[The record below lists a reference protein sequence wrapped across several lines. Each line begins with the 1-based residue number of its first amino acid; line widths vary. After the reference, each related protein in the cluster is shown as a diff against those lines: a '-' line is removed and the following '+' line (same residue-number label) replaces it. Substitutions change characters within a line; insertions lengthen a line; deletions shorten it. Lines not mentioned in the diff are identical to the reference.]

1 MRRRELL
8 VASVAASPLVAGC
21 LRLQGSGDGSSTS
34 TSQPDVPFFEVLVAN
49 EDGTLVSVVTT
60 EHVASTSRVRERER
74 GYTVQVQLTEAGAD
88 RFARRIVKNTNPSR
102 IREHPLFVRV
112 EGDGVSRFLISR
124 AFLENMQS
132 GDFQG
137 TFQVT
142 SEDRAELQPLAREF

>member
-49 EDGTLVSVVTT
+49 EDGTLVSVITT
-60 EHVASTSRVRERER
+60 EHVASTGGVREQER
-74 GYTVQVQLTEAGAD
+74 GYTVQVRLTETGAD
-88 RFARRIVKNTNPSR
+88 RFAGRIVENTNSAR

-112 EGDGVSRFLISR
+112 EGDSVSRFLISG
-124 AFLENMQS
+124 AFLENLQS
-132 GDFQG
+132 GAKAC
-137 TFQVT
+137 
-142 SEDRAELQPLAREF
+142 SR